1 MRKQIIHFSLF
12 TFIFLLTACQF
23 EDDSDCPKD
32 ENIAASYINLTIAV
46 SNGDSHS
53 RTREGELPTG
63 GENGDG
69 REAGFERE
77 NAVTGITLILYKDAN
92 GINTTNDPK
101 LDFVRY
107 FPVTLEDRD
116 DQGTP
121 YTTKTREAYYTTGD
135 QPIGRPNLDFSDKY
149 HAIVIANQMLP
160 SSIIEGTSTLSE
172 IRDYT
177 TSIIYSGNATQPASS
192 CVNFVMSSEADNTIN
207 FGAVTGTNLDGSTH
221 TKGKDILYDLSGQPL
236 VIERMAARIDFWSA
250 NSTGYDDTNYSKKG
264 YVYNVTGSTT
274 DKFVVTGIVPFNL
287 NNGHSTYGSEYLLK
301 RQCADKDNLVAT
313 KISRL
318 ADETLSSYVIDPKT
332 LSKTSGTPTL
342 TSPLG
347 GLYTL
352 IGGEGG
358 TVDVESTI
366 NNPYYHSI
374 ESMHG
379 SATASSTIDSKE
391 NVIVCYPMENTLLP
405 TTPLYYYATGI
416 AVVGYYYKNGTGAG
430 TRYVYLGY
438 LRHQGEDASYNIQPY
453 TTPLATDATMGTTKA
468 MNFGIVRNNIYR
480 VSINSIDKKGDDT
493 PMITLH
499 IKVKKWDKFE
509 HAPIYM

>member
-1 MRKQIIHFSLF
+1 MITLRLRHIILF
-12 TFIFLLTACQF
+12 TFAFLLTACQF
-23 EDDSDCPKD
+23 EDSTDCPKE
-32 ENIAASYINLTIAV
+32 ENVAASYINLTIAV
-46 SNGDSHS
+46 SNSDSHS

-77 NAVTGITLILYKDAN
+77 NAVTGITLILYHSDDD
-92 GINTTNDPK
+92 GINTTSDPSPT
-101 LDFVRY
+101 LDFVRF
-107 FPVTLEDRD
+107 FPVTKVNETL
-116 DQGTP
+116 TNP
-121 YTTKTREAYYTTGD
+121 YEAYYTTGD
-135 QPIGRPNLDFSDKY
+135 QPVGKPNLDFSGNY

-160 SSIIEGTSTLSE
+160 SSIIEGTSKLS
-172 IRDYT
+172 DLLDLT
-177 TSIIYSGNATQPASS
+177 TTIIYSGNATQPASS
-192 CVNFVMSSEADNTIN
+192 CGNFVMTSEKDNTIN
-207 FGAVTGTNLDGSTH
+207 FSTA
-221 TKGKDILYDLSGQPL
+221 TKTEDAAGDKHYDLSGQPL

-250 NSTGYDDTNYSKKG
+250 NSTGYDATNYSKKG

-493 PMITLH
+493 PKITLK